1 MPAEETRMQFS
12 GFDQD
17 ITESTVI
24 EFVSVPNSHPY
35 TDITPNLVKQPWK
48 TFQTPWKKC
57 CSHLQQFLLLLLL
70 QPFILQWDT
79 DPQSTHPKPFYLFL
93 SLAVPSTHPLYYS
106 PLSRDWLAR
115 LYECTIKTWDRGIR
129 RFNVVDLI
137 YKHSVLC
144 VLSACET
151 LSRVVDLIYKHI
163 CFIYSRL

>member
-1 MPAEETRMQFS
+1 MSQNILVGVSLGKACNWKTMTTLVMPTEETRMQFS
-12 GFDQD
+12 GFDHH
-17 ITESTVI
+17 ITELTVI

-79 DPQSTHPKPFYLFL
+79 DPQSTHPKPSYLFP
-93 SLAVPSTHPLYYS
+93 SLVVPSTHPLYYS

-115 LYECTIKTWDRGIR
+115 LYECTNKDMGQR
-129 RFNVVDLI
+129 
-137 YKHSVLC
+137 VLK
-144 VLSACET
+144 
-151 LSRVVDLIYKHI
+151 IQ
-163 CFIYSRL
+163 